1 MTERLEKMAG
11 VDRLPIFPLPL
22 VLLPNEMLP
31 LHIFEDRYQAMLADI
46 ADTGSMFGITLFEP
60 NEAFIERPD
69 LDTIGCVAEVR
80 DIETLDDGRANIV
93 VVGLVRYRLLGYA
106 DTRTPYLMGE
116 VEFFE
121 DDAESPATLDPLADE
136 VFKIFER
143 VAKAAF
149 KLSGKRGTFP
159 AIARTDP
166 ESFSFLCSAAFSFE
180 NEFKYRLLETT
191 STVER
196 LEKLREV
203 LVKAAGELESSADI
217 RHAAETNG
225 HSKKK
230 LDL

>member
-1 MTERLEKMAG
+1 MSENLEKLRG
-11 VDRLPIFPLPL
+11 VDRLPVFPLPL

-31 LHIFEDRYQAMLADI
+31 LHIFEDRYQEMLADI
-46 ADTGSMFGITLFEP
+46 SHTGNMFGITLFEP
-60 NEAFIERPD
+60 AQPFIERPA

-80 DIETLDDGRANIV
+80 EIEKLDDGRANIV
-93 VVGLVRYRLLGYA
+93 VLGLVRYRLLGYA
-106 DTRTPYLMGE
+106 ETGSGYLTGE
-116 VEFFE
+116 LQFFDDDVE
-121 DDAESPATLDPLADE
+121 DPAKLEPLADE
-136 VFKIFER
+136 VFRIFER

-149 KLSGKRGTFP
+149 KLSGKRGAFP
-159 AIARTDP
+159 EIARTDA

-180 NEFKYRLLETT
+180 NELKYRLLETT

-196 LEKLREV
+196 LEKLRDV
-203 LVKAAGELESSADI
+203 LVKAAGGLEESAEI